1 MRFVLLCG
9 ILFVHNTVKDETRVK
24 VFIGSGEASLIER
37 KVAIYS
43 LRKHTKRQLDI
54 YVCNGTH
61 NAIELNDEE
70 PVLAPMSLRVKYRNV
85 TEFSLYRFL
94 IPQLCEY
101 TGKAIYIDSDTIC
114 LSDIGQLFD
123 TPLDGAD
130 FLAKPDAYEGEQL
143 WGLSVMLIDCE
154 RCRFDLE
161 QIIDEIDSGLY
172 SMTDFSVM
180 APKFLTHHPYK
191 IGRLDPHWNVFDQRD
206 DQTKLIHY
214 TNLLTQPWKY
224 PNHPYGELWFDYFD
238 QARAAGYITDR
249 DLELSMIRSYVRRD
263 LLDGN
268 FSRPVASPSLTR
280 QLAAPVKR
288 ALRGVSTRIRS

>member
-1 MRFVLLCG
+1 M
-9 ILFVHNTVKDETRVK
+9 KDETRVK

-43 LRKHTKRQLDI
+43 LRKHTKRELDV

-114 LSDIGQLFD
+114 LSDIAQLFD

-180 APKFLTHHPYK
+180 APRFLAHHPYK
-191 IGRLDPHWNVFDQRD
+191 VGRLDPHWNVFDQRD

-224 PNHPYGELWFDYFD
+224 PNHPYGQLWFDYFE

-249 DLELSMIRSYVRRD
+249 DLELSMIRSYVRCD

-268 FSRPVASPSLTR
+268 FSRPTASPSLTR

-288 ALRGVSTRIRS
+288 ALRGMSTRIRS